1 MYAKGVQTVKK
12 AGIPQGIQPRLPNRA
27 ADSGH
32 LRRRAALADPSDY
45 HPVPAHP
52 AYRRRVIS
60 HFDSPHLSNPRG
72 GGSFGKFNHL
82 KSSSRSGMMVS

>member
-32 LRRRAALADPSDY
+32 LRRRAALADTSDY

-52 AYRRRVIS
+52 AYRRRVIPTS
-60 HFDSPHLSNPRG
+60 ILPTSQVRG
-72 GGSFGKFNHL
+72 VGVPLVNSIT
-82 KSSSRSGMMVS
+82 